1 MRNSIHT
8 VAKYTLFQS
17 QVNNN
22 GAITFR
28 NETYPQRIT
37 EKTEKTLKANM
48 SRDLK
53 MDKEIIKNDK
63 FKRKICI
70 FGTNGV

>member
-1 MRNSIHT
+1 
-8 VAKYTLFQS
+8 
-17 QVNNN
+17 
-22 GAITFR
+22 
-28 NETYPQRIT
+28 
-37 EKTEKTLKANM
+37 M